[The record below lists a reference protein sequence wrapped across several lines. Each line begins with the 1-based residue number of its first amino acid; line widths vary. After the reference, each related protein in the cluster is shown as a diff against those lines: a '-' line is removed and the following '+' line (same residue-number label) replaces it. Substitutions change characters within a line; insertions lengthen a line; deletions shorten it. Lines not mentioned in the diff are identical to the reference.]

1 MTRATTYLVLTTA
14 AAVAA
19 GIVLAPVT
27 GHAGSMKRV
36 HASRV
41 APAPQGMPDPRIE
54 KVYPDVSGGNAA
66 AGGNNANS
74 MTGSN
79 SAAENANG
87 RTSGGGGFGG

>member
-1 MTRATTYLVLTTA
+1 MKIAMKYLVLTAVAAGLA
-14 AAVAA
+14 AAVAM
-19 GIVLAPVT
+19 APVA
-27 GHAGSMKRV
+27 GHAASGKRV
-36 HASRV
+36 HAS
-41 APAPQGMPDPRIE
+41 PASQGAPDPRVE
-54 KVYPDVSGGNAA
+54 KVYPDASGGNAA